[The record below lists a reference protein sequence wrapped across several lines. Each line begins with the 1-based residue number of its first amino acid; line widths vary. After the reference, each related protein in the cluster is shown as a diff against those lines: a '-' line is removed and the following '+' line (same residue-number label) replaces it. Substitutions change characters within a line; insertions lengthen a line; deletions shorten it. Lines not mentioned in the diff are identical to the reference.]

1 MILIKDKN
9 RYVSYNS
16 HHNHTLNSL
25 KATVIEVSC
34 NQKGL
39 RPYTRISVSRI
50 EIYLYRVMKGANLV
64 QDNTTNMSK
73 LFRFANVFVT
83 LPKFKINHDRETSE
97 LQQRRHLI

>member
-1 MILIKDKN
+1 M
-9 RYVSYNS
+9 
-16 HHNHTLNSL
+16 
-25 KATVIEVSC
+25 
-34 NQKGL
+34 QPKGL
-39 RPYTRISVSRI
+39 RPYTRNSVSGI
-50 EIYLYRVMKGANLV
+50 EIYLYRVMKGANPV